1 MAKTPPYDPKRHEVP
16 TPDPTARIL
25 QRTLTPEEQRELHE
39 RRARA
44 MENDPVASSLAPSP
58 PSDPRDDPEPFVEV
72 DIKRDEGD
80 QPFAFV
86 LTETTHIIVPGLT
99 AQVTMDKL
107 VRAIQ
112 EGTPYRAVVMKRAQT
127 IAFLGKL

>member
-1 MAKTPPYDPKRHEVP
+1 M
-16 TPDPTARIL
+16 
-25 QRTLTPEEQRELHE
+25 QG
-39 RRARA
+39 
-44 MENDPVASSLAPSP
+44 DPVASSLAPSP

-99 AQVTMDKL
+99 AQATMDKL